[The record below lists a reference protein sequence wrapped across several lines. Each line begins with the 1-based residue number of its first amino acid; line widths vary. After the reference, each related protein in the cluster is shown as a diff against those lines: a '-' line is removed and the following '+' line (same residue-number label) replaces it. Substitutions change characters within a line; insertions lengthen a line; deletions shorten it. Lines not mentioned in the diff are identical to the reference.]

1 MTAVDRRFPY
11 LSEETSR
18 HGKDRLYVRRF
29 GRRIRIRAVKGSA
42 AFAAEYAAALERL
55 QALGPVARPSL
66 QRGPARG
73 TLGWLAS
80 SYFASPEFRVLDP
93 MMQRRRR
100 AVIEECLRET
110 VRDGAR
116 DVFRDCP
123 LSYVTAAKIRRLRDL
138 KAASPGAA
146 NNRRK
151 YLSSMLGWAV
161 EAGHMAANPV
171 RDVRRI
177 KFASEGFHTWTLA
190 EVKQFQERHPVG
202 SKARLA
208 LELLLLAGARRG
220 DVVTFWPPARRQGR
234 AALCAA
240 QDALPAHG
248 AGL

>member
-1 MTAVDRRFPY
+1 
-11 LSEETSR
+11 
-18 HGKDRLYVRRF
+18 
-29 GRRIRIRAVKGSA
+29 
-42 AFAAEYAAALERL
+42 
-55 QALGPVARPSL
+55 
-66 QRGPARG
+66 
-73 TLGWLAS
+73 
-80 SYFASPEFRVLDP
+80 
-93 MMQRRRR
+93 
-100 AVIEECLRET
+100 
-110 VRDGAR
+110 
-116 DVFRDCP
+116 
-123 LSYVTAAKIRRLRDL
+123 
-138 KAASPGAA
+138 
-146 NNRRK
+146 
-151 YLSSMLGWAV
+151 MLGWAV

-208 LELLLLAGARRG
+208 LELLLLTGARRG